1 MEPFFETKGLSVG
14 YRGRTLIRVISLSL
28 EKGTVLTLIGPNG
41 AGKSTILK
49 SITRQLAAIRGTVEI
64 GKRDI
69 AAWSGKEFASTVAV
83 MLTDRVRPE
92 LMTCAEVVAMGRYP
106 YTNMLG
112 RLTPQDRQA
121 VERALELVHAQ
132 DLARRDFDT
141 LSDLSDGQRQ
151 RILLARALCQ
161 EPQVLVLDEPTA
173 YLDIRHKIELLDILR
188 QMARQKQMTIVLSL
202 HEIDLAMKV
211 SDLLLCVKGETIH
224 AFGPPEE
231 ILGSREI
238 ERLYDMEQGAY
249 NQLFG
254 SVELARPEGTGAY
267 NQLFGSVELA
277 RPEGTPEV
285 FVVAGAGYGAPVY
298 RKLQKQQIP
307 FATGILFENDVDAQV
322 AARPEG
328 TPEVFVV
335 AGAGYGAPVYRKLQ
349 KQQIPFATGI
359 LFENDVDAQVA
370 QALSRQ
376 VFLAPAFEEVPAQVV
391 SAAQAMLLQCR
402 RVIDAGENDVDA
414 QVAQA
419 LSRQVFLAPA
429 FEEVPAQVVS
439 AAQAMLLQCRRVID
453 AGTPVGTL
461 NRCNGVLLALAESRG
476 IPVERA
482 ALEKGR

>member
-14 YRGRTLIRVISLSL
+14 YRGRTLIRDISLSL

-141 LSDLSDGQRQ
+141 LSDGQRQ

-238 ERLYDMEQGAY
+238 ERLYEMEQGAY

-254 SVELARPEGTGAY
+254 SVEL
-267 NQLFGSVELA
+267 
-277 RPEGTPEV
+277 
-285 FVVAGAGYGAPVY
+285 
-298 RKLQKQQIP
+298 
-307 FATGILFENDVDAQV
+307 
-322 AARPEG
+322 ARPEG

-376 VFLAPAFEEVPAQVV
+376 VFLAPAFEEVPPHVET
-391 SAAQAMLLQCR
+391 AAQAILLQC
-402 RVIDAGENDVDA
+402 
-414 QVAQA
+414 
-419 LSRQVFLAPA
+419 S
-429 FEEVPAQVVS
+429 
-439 AAQAMLLQCRRVID
+439 RVID

-461 NRCNGVLLALAESRG
+461 NRCNGALLALAESRG

-482 ALEKGR
+482 VLEEGR